1 MAAYRPVPIPLHR
14 VIKTIRR
21 HWFTCGLLAVL
32 VLAIS
37 GLELPAS
44 SVLIPAGIWII
55 FLAQGIVMGEGR
67 LQAGHNW
74 YRVLTF
80 VLSWNFL
87 FFPLLTASL
96 LYLTGLW
103 GQSEFAFGYWL
114 LAFLP
119 TTIASAVA
127 MTAAAG
133 GRVGY
138 ALLATISSNFLAV
151 WMIPVAAV
159 VYLTIET
166 QIEIALLPLVL
177 RLALLIIVP
186 LVVGYSMRQLR
197 LPGTVALAGI
207 ARPLTQGVLL
217 FIIYTSFSRSVASGQ
232 MNDLALGSLLELLL
246 VCAALLL
253 LVSMATWL
261 SSGRCSF
268 AHPERIGVFYCA
280 SQKSLATGVPMIGS
294 VLLAVGPE
302 HASALTLLPI
312 LCYSPLQLLLGGF
325 LIAQFSKA

>member
-1 MAAYRPVPIPLHR
+1 
-14 VIKTIRR
+14 
-21 HWFTCGLLAVL
+21 
-32 VLAIS
+32 
-37 GLELPAS
+37 
-44 SVLIPAGIWII
+44 
-55 FLAQGIVMGEGR
+55 MGEGR